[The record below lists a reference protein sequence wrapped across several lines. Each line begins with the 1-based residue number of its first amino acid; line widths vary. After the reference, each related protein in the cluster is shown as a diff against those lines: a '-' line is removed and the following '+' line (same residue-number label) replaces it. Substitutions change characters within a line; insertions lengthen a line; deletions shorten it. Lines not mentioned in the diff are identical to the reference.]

1 MLLCSDF
8 APLRRHG
15 IRGDRS
21 DMGMTTGSKL
31 HSVDQ
36 NRKPEDTALDSHA
49 IRIAMRRRTGQ
60 KMVVIATTI
69 ISKSCR
75 SRGD

>member
-8 APLRRHG
+8 APLCRHG
-15 IRGDRS
+15 VRGDKN

-49 IRIAMRRRTGQ
+49 MRIAMRFRTGQ
-60 KMVVIATTI
+60 KMAVY
-69 ISKSCR
+69 
-75 SRGD
+75 